1 MIVGKLEET
10 IEVTAQQYVEITIE
24 EDGNRNKATILL
36 FPNQAEELIRQ
47 LQSAVIEVREN
58 RKE

>member
-1 MIVGKLEET
+1 MIIGKLEET
-10 IEVTAQQYVEITIE
+10 IEVTAQKYVEITIE
-24 EDGNRNKATILL
+24 EDGNRNSATILL
-36 FPNQAEELIRQ
+36 FPNQAEELIKQ